1 MHKLA
6 LKEEAARQAALAAHR
21 QHMAVLAQSNR
32 GMVEVFTQ
40 QPSRKDPSSRP
51 PQIVPGYLHK
61 LAVEAARVARPDA
74 SADKTIL
81 DAPDLGRLLAEE
93 VHVQTGAVR
102 SQSDAFGWDSLDPEL
117 DPFAA
122 GGVDDDYYVG
132 AVVREAA
139 PAGKGVPGT
148 GYVTETDASST
159 GGVPIAVAGGRL
171 GGVPRHVTWG
181 GERAATGVEDDERG
195 GGEGH
200 DGWGWAEGDGEQGE
214 GAEGG
219 WVLRDDRL
227 GKVSGHGEIRE
238 KRQSSS
244 KSKVRFEQAHMQQ
257 IAPAY
262 LLPRAVGGVS
272 VDDTMLGV
280 RGGRQAVREREERA
294 LGLGASLPAAMWQQ
308 LRRGG
313 MGSVSP
319 TRGEGASPAR
329 QRSTSV
335 TPYLDQ
341 HHSAL
346 HQDQMRAERGAR
358 MDTRETSATHIPHT
372 PSASR
377 ATSVTQNGVTTP
389 SEWTTGPSTSLNI
402 PSHGVR
408 SGFSYSGELGW
419 GAGARDIHQL
429 LPSEV
434 ANLQRLARLDAKY
447 FQGGEVGEGARS
459 SAPQVSLATAQ
470 VYAQDMVQSKSV
482 RKRFRL
488 DHAHAMALE
497 RLGKGPSLS

>member
-1 MHKLA
+1 M
-6 LKEEAARQAALAAHR
+6 
-21 QHMAVLAQSNR
+21 
-32 GMVEVFTQ
+32 
-40 QPSRKDPSSRP
+40 
-51 PQIVPGYLHK
+51 
-61 LAVEAARVARPDA
+61 
-74 SADKTIL
+74 
-81 DAPDLGRLLAEE
+81 
-93 VHVQTGAVR
+93 
-102 SQSDAFGWDSLDPEL
+102 
-117 DPFAA
+117 
-122 GGVDDDYYVG
+122 
-132 AVVREAA
+132 
-139 PAGKGVPGT
+139 
-148 GYVTETDASST
+148 
-159 GGVPIAVAGGRL
+159 
-171 GGVPRHVTWG
+171 
-181 GERAATGVEDDERG
+181 
-195 GGEGH
+195 
-200 DGWGWAEGDGEQGE
+200 
-214 GAEGG
+214 
-219 WVLRDDRL
+219 
-227 GKVSGHGEIRE
+227 
-238 KRQSSS
+238 
-244 KSKVRFEQAHMQQ
+244 
-257 IAPAY
+257 
-262 LLPRAVGGVS
+262 
-272 VDDTMLGV
+272 
-280 RGGRQAVREREERA
+280 
-294 LGLGASLPAAMWQQ
+294 
-308 LRRGG
+308 
-313 MGSVSP
+313 SP

-434 ANLQRLARLDAKY
+434 ASLQRLARLDAKY